1 MVIFKMTGL
10 KYALLSVLLVSVVCV
25 QALPRHLPDLKGS
38 LAEELYDD
46 GGPSAGFY
54 RSARVPTDFSFN
66 SDLALLR
73 KMLSDSRPSSHRLL
87 SFGK

>member
-1 MVIFKMTGL
+1 MEAL
-10 KYALLSVLLVSVVCV
+10 AYALMSLLVVAVVGV
-25 QALPRHLPDLKGS
+25 HAVPRQLAQTKGQ
-38 LAEELYDD
+38 LAEDLYEDNDDD
-46 GGPSAGFY
+46 GQSVRFY

-73 KMLSDSRPSSHRLL
+73 KMLSDSRPASHRLL